1 MDVRFFIK
9 KYKAYIFIAYQESL
23 VSFHIIFFFFFFTK
37 REMGNRKWKIVYWKV
52 PLST

>member
-23 VSFHIIFFFFFFTK
+23 VSFHTIFFFLQK
-37 REMGNRKWKIVYWKV
+37 EKWEIVNGKLYIGKFHF
-52 PLST
+52 LRR

>member
-23 VSFHIIFFFFFFTK
+23 VSFHTIFFFFTK